1 MIRHGYA
8 MMMGDGILDFGFWI
22 LDFGFWIMDYGL
34 WILDYGFWIMDFGFW
49 IMDYGFWMF
58 GGRESRRLGGFD
70 FLLVVVCGGSE
81 GRFF

>member
-8 MMMGDGILDFGFWI
+8 MMMGDGILDVGFWI
-22 LDFGFWIMDYGL
+22 LDFGFWIL
-34 WILDYGFWIMDFGFW
+34 
-49 IMDYGFWMF
+49 DYGFWMF
-58 GGRESRRLGGFD
+58 GGRESRRLRGFD